1 MVRTMSTDDYD
12 PRIVQALGAAAIRLW
27 SDLPREIQEKVFEA
41 AVALGH
47 RGEQD
52 ENLREQMAKFLHDHH
67 PRTAHPEGRDHHDS
81 KDQYLNIETKELY
94 TSANGDVWYIARDS
108 QTGRVFVRH
117 QANARSGAH
126 TTDTDV
132 REFLERP
139 GESPEKQALVRMGG
153 RYFD

>member
-1 MVRTMSTDDYD
+1 MVRTMSTENYD
-12 PRIVQALGAAAIRLW
+12 PRIVQALGTAAIHLW
-27 SDLPREIQEKVFEA
+27 SELPREIQEKVFET

-52 ENLREQMAKFLHDHH
+52 ESLREQMAKFLHDHH
-67 PRTAHPEGRDHHDS
+67 PRTAHPEGSERNNS
-81 KDQYLNIETKELY
+81 KDQYRNIETKELY
-94 TSANGDVWYIARDS
+94 TSANGDVWYIARNR

-117 QANARSGAH
+117 QANVNSGGQ

-132 REFLERP
+132 KEFLKRP
-139 GESPEKQALVRMGG
+139 GEPPEKQALARMAG